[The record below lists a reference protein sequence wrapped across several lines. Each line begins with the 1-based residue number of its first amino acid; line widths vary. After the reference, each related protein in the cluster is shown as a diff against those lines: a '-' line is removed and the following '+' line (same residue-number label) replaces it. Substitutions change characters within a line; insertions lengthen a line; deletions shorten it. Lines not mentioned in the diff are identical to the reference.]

1 MERYQDAAIIL
12 YAAACG
18 TCCDMLFFFAAVQSK
33 DHTPKRCHQSS
44 YKWHG
49 EARQPTSKT
58 KFLCRVELF
67 SSCALTIVNSLPM
80 FRMEEVKRC
89 SNLGLSDGSFS
100 ILTSKNTNPER
111 DQLKEKG
118 LYFFATP
125 FLLLHWIMIYRLLR
139 AIEERLGNRWPER
152 FGKWCNG
159 YLECWQLLQVREKQ
173 NKSCQHGN
181 LAIASHE
188 HKTNRC

>member
-1 MERYQDAAIIL
+1 ML
-12 YAAACG
+12 TSG

-58 KFLCRVELF
+58 KFLGRVELF

-100 ILTSKNTNPER
+100 ILTSKNKSRTGSAEG
-111 DQLKEKG
+111 KG
-118 LYFFATP
+118 LYF
-125 FLLLHWIMIYRLLR
+125 L
-139 AIEERLGNRWPER
+139 
-152 FGKWCNG
+152 
-159 YLECWQLLQVREKQ
+159 QLL
-173 NKSCQHGN
+173 SCCCIESWFTAFCGQLKRGWEICDRKD
-181 LAIASHE
+181 LESGAMVI
-188 HKTNRC
+188 